1 LDIVRPEVKRKKRIR
16 RIIYIVAILI
26 LLPLVTYGLSRLK
39 PAPPSVDGSVIWTG
53 TVERGDMIRDVQGLG
68 TLVPENIVTI
78 PAITEGRVIKRLMLP
93 GTIVKPDSLIMVL
106 ANPTLEQQLT
116 SANYTLK
123 SDEAKLASLKA
134 SVGNTLMGLR
144 STAAN
149 AHSSYM
155 EAKMQAEADTTGYK
169 QGVVAKVIADKS
181 QVQAESLKDQDALA
195 QQQVESFSASVQ
207 QQLAVQEATV
217 ESDKA
222 QVALYQKEADE
233 LNVRAGITGVL
244 TELGPG
250 IDVGA
255 EVQPGAE
262 LCKVAEQNKL
272 KAALQ
277 IAETQARDV
286 QLGQSAQ
293 VDTHNGIIPGHVERI
308 DPAVVNGTRTVDVHL
323 DGALPPGAV
332 PNLSVEGTVL
342 IEKLTNVLHVGRPVH
357 GDANQTIS
365 LFKEV
370 NGGGEAER
378 VQVAIGAVSVSNVQI
393 LKGLNV
399 GDVVVLSDMSAY
411 DQFDRI
417 RINK

>member
-1 LDIVRPEVKRKKRIR
+1 M
-16 RIIYIVAILI
+16 AILI

-53 TVERGDMIRDVQGLG
+53 TVERGDMVRDVQGLG

-78 PAITEGRVIKRLMLP
+78 PAITEGRVIKRVILP
-93 GTIVKPDSLIMVL
+93 GAQVKPDTLIMVL
-106 ANPTLEQQLT
+106 ANPTLQQQLA
-116 SANYTLK
+116 SAQFTLK

-134 SVGNTLMGLR
+134 SVGNSLMGLR
-144 STAAN
+144 SAAAS

-155 EAKMQAEADTTGYK
+155 QAQMQAEADATGYK

-181 QVQAESLKDQDALA
+181 QVAAAQLKEEDALA
-195 QQQVESFSASVQ
+195 QQQVDSFAQSVQ
-207 QQLAVQEATV
+207 QQLAVQEAAV

-222 QVALYQKEADE
+222 QVALYQNETNQ

-286 QLGQSAQ
+286 QLGQSAK
-293 VDTHNGIIPGHVERI
+293 VDTHNGIIMGHVERI
-308 DPAVVNGTRTVDVHL
+308 DPAVNNGTRTVDVHL
-323 DGALPPGAV
+323 DQELPPGAV

-357 GDANQTIS
+357 AGSRGGRRSSAFASGGVADLPKAARTAAPS
-365 LFKEV
+365 LP
-370 NGGGEAER
+370 
-378 VQVAIGAVSVSNVQI
+378 VS
-393 LKGLNV
+393 
-399 GDVVVLSDMSAY
+399 
-411 DQFDRI
+411 
-417 RINK
+417 